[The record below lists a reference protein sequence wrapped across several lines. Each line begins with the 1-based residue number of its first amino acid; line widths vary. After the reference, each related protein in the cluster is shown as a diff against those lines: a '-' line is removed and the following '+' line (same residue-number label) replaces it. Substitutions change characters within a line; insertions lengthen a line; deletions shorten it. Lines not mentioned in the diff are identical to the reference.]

1 MGNLDL
7 NGDKKWLE
15 EKFDSIE
22 KKIDYQYSNL
32 NQEIQK
38 LWDIYRNE
46 HQAHIDCREE
56 WIKQMSYLQG
66 TIELKRNEM
75 MQLESDKMDKQRIE
89 DISWRRSER
98 IWGWKLIIV
107 SIVCSVITGVIVV
120 LTRGIFP
127 G

>member
-1 MGNLDL
+1 
-7 NGDKKWLE
+7 
-15 EKFDSIE
+15 
-22 KKIDYQYSNL
+22 
-32 NQEIQK
+32 
-38 LWDIYRNE
+38 
-46 HQAHIDCREE
+46 
-56 WIKQMSYLQG
+56 MSYLQG